1 MFGLSFTL
9 DDLKRVAW
17 TAAQAFIGA
26 VLVLAPG
33 VFAAPNFEAAKALA
47 VAALVAG
54 LAAALSALKN
64 LFLADGSALK

>member
-9 DDLKRVAW
+9 DDLKRVLW

-64 LFLADGSALK
+64 LLLDDGSSLK

>member
-1 MFGLSFTL
+1 MGLNEIDIRRIL
-9 DDLKRVAW
+9 W
-17 TAAQAFIGA
+17 TAFQAFVAA

-33 VFAAPNFEAAKALA
+33 ILQAPNLETAKTLG

-64 LFLADGSALK
+64 LLLDDGSSLK

>member
-1 MFGLSFTL
+1 MSLNEIDVRRIL
-9 DDLKRVAW
+9 W
-17 TAAQAFIGA
+17 TAFQAFVAA

-33 VFAAPNFEAAKALA
+33 ILQAPNLETAKTLG

-64 LFLADGSALK
+64 LLLDDGSSLK

>member
-1 MFGLSFTL
+1 MGLNEVDVRRIL
-9 DDLKRVAW
+9 W
-17 TAAQAFIGA
+17 TAIQAFLGA

-33 VFAAPNFEAAKALA
+33 VLNAPNLEVAKTLG

-64 LFLADGSALK
+64 LLLDDGSSLK

>member
-1 MFGLSFTL
+1 VFNLGFTK

-17 TAAQAFIGA
+17 TALQAFIGA

-33 VFAAPNFEAAKALA
+33 VFQAPNWETAKTLG

-54 LAAALSALKN
+54 VAAAFSAVKN
-64 LFLADGSALK
+64 LVLSDGSALK

>member
-17 TAAQAFIGA
+17 TALQAFLGA

-33 VFAAPNFEAAKALA
+33 VLNAPNFEAAKALA

>member
-17 TAAQAFIGA
+17 TALQAFLGA

-33 VFAAPNFEAAKALA
+33 ILNAPNFEGAKALA